1 MWLGPAPYKDYS
13 PNRCHFEFRYH
24 LDHSGGRI
32 TDWGAHHNDIAQWA
46 LGMDASGPVKIEGT
60 GGFNKAGPYD
70 YANYLEIH
78 YWYRNGVELVCE
90 NERGN
95 GVRFQGTDGTIFV
108 SRLLLEAS
116 NPEILK
122 EPVTGLDT
130 RRYDDRNKNEEI
142 PGTDEHH
149 NNWLDC
155 IQSRARP
162 AADIETGH
170 RSASIC
176 HLGNI
181 AMRLG
186 RPLQWDPD
194 KEEFAG
200 DPAAN
205 ILKDKPF
212 RAPWRL

>member
-1 MWLGPAPYKDYS
+1 MWLGPAPYHDYS
-13 PNRCHFEFRYH
+13 PNRCHFEFRYN

-46 LGMDASGPVKIEGT
+46 LGMDESGPVKIEGK

-70 YANYLEIH
+70 YANYLEVH
-78 YWYRNGVELVCE
+78 YWYGNGVELVCE
-90 NERGN
+90 NEGGN
-95 GVRFQGTDGTIFV
+95 GVRFQ
-108 SRLLLEAS
+108 
-116 NPEILK
+116 
-122 EPVTGLDT
+122 
-130 RRYDDRNKNEEI
+130 
-142 PGTDEHH
+142 GTDEHH

-155 IQSRARP
+155 IRSRHRP
-162 AADIETGH
+162 AADIETGR
-170 RSASIC
+170 RSASVC

-200 DPAAN
+200 DAA
-205 ILKDKPF
+205 D
-212 RAPWRL
+212 APQKKAARVALGM